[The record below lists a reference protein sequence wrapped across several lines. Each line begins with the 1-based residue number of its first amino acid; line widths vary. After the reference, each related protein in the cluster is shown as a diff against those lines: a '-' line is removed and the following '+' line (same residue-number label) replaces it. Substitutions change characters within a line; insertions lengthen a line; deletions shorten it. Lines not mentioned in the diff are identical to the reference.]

1 MGRHLAAMNGRGV
14 PANELADLVGDITV
28 TEVRRLIKAHKEFVK
43 HHGDTAA
50 GESAV
55 GSSEALGGV
64 GSGSG
69 TPSTPSGSDAA
80 PGPAVTEPA

>member
-1 MGRHLAAMNGRGV
+1 MTVTAGSGSTVRVGRRWCGRSDGHLAAMNGRGV

-55 GSSEALGGV
+55 GCRG
-64 GSGSG
+64 
-69 TPSTPSGSDAA
+69 
-80 PGPAVTEPA
+80 